1 MTRDSSSTIE
11 LEVTDRKGQ
20 ARSVRG
26 QPGVTLM
33 HALKEAGLPVAA
45 TCSGA
50 MSCATCHVY
59 VDEGLDRVGHPSEDE
74 VDLLSESAH
83 FREGQSRL
91 SCQVFLDADVDGL
104 RLSLAPQD

>member
-1 MTRDSSSTIE
+1 MSSFSSSAVL

-20 ARSVRG
+20 ARQVHG
-26 QPGVTLM
+26 QSGVTLM

-59 VDEGLDRVGHPSEDE
+59 IDEGLDRVGHPSEDE
-74 VDLLSESAH
+74 VDLLSESSH
-83 FREGQSRL
+83 FQEGRSRL
-91 SCQVFLDADVDGL
+91 SCQIFLDADVEGL